1 MLFPTLLPLLA
12 LLPIT
17 LSAPAPAPAP
27 SLEKRYTSVLI
38 YSSRRPSL
46 CLSTDFIRGPR
57 PGIGVTL
64 VDCSTAIL
72 WDISPGAGVVRV
84 TGNDLVLD
92 ASYNPGNGGLLTV
105 EQQQQGKM
113 SQNWYLTDDARI
125 AITGGNQCL
134 DDSGSGLQT
143 WQCTTG
149 NTNQI
154 FYTRAPTSTS
164 SPGSNNPTLPPD
176 IPYSTIYTDPDTR
189 DRLHALGRSD
199 LCVSVLGGQARA
211 GAAVGVTYCVPNS
224 DSRVSLQ
231 LFDLYSTYS
240 RSGGRIYLASDRN
253 YCLSTPDGNGGG
265 TTLQRCDQ
273 ARDWTYNAQN
283 QRWFVSGTTTCLD
296 VRAESRAGNE
306 SPLSSFRILQ
316 SWLCY
321 DNSPN
326 QSFYVLPN

>member
-105 EQQQQGKM
+105 SDSLG
-113 SQNWYLTDDARI
+113 LRRCD
-125 AITGGNQCL
+125 GG
-134 DDSGSGLQT
+134 
-143 WQCTTG
+143 
-149 NTNQI
+149 
-154 FYTRAPTSTS
+154 R
-164 SPGSNNPTLPPD
+164 
-176 IPYSTIYTDPDTR
+176 
-189 DRLHALGRSD
+189 RSD
-199 LCVSVLGGQARA
+199 RAEKEGSSMDQEGIAHDIYRWNSNSKARCLRSESNSA
-211 GAAVGVTYCVPNS
+211 RRAAQLT
-224 DSRVSLQ
+224 LQ
-231 LFDLYSTYS
+231 LVL
-240 RSGGRIYLASDRN
+240 DR
-253 YCLSTPDGNGGG
+253 
-265 TTLQRCDQ
+265 
-273 ARDWTYNAQN
+273 
-283 QRWFVSGTTTCLD
+283 
-296 VRAESRAGNE
+296 
-306 SPLSSFRILQ
+306 
-316 SWLCY
+316 
-321 DNSPN
+321 
-326 QSFYVLPN
+326 

>member
-1 MLFPTLLPLLA
+1 M
-12 LLPIT
+12 
-17 LSAPAPAPAP
+17 
-27 SLEKRYTSVLI
+27 
-38 YSSRRPSL
+38 
-46 CLSTDFIRGPR
+46 
-57 PGIGVTL
+57 
-64 VDCSTAIL
+64 
-72 WDISPGAGVVRV
+72 
-84 TGNDLVLD
+84 
-92 ASYNPGNGGLLTV
+92 
-105 EQQQQGKM
+105 
-113 SQNWYLTDDARI
+113 TDDARI

-149 NTNQI
+149 NTNQSEDLPSSCLLRAVI
-154 FYTRAPTSTS
+154 PWARAEADTYLVFYTRAPTSTS

-211 GAAVGVTYCVPNS
+211 GAAVGVCVLRLSLASRLPWNPWGSRTALTCRTYCVPNS

-283 QRWFVSGTTTCLD
+283 QRWFVSGTSEFEPPCFEC
-296 VRAESRAGNE
+296 RYGNLRLARDSE
-306 SPLSSFRILQ
+306 GEDWYRNDP
-316 SWLCY
+316 
-321 DNSPN
+321 P
-326 QSFYVLPN
+326 